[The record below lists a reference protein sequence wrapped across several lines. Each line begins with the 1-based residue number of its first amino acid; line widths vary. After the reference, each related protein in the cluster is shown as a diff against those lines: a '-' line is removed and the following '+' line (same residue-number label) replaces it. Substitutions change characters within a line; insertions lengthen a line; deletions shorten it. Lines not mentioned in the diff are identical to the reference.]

1 MPERLFSNKRLSAVI
16 LIISS
21 FTFLNLAFA
30 QEPGTIALISPRTN
44 AGKPF
49 MQALKER
56 KTIRNFS
63 SRPLSLQLLSELLW
77 AANGVNRPKAKG
89 RTAPSANNLQEIDI
103 YVSMQSGLYL
113 YDPFQN
119 SLQLINKQDIR
130 SVTGKQDFVAIA
142 PVTLIYVAD
151 LSRAGK
157 RGAKSE
163 FYAACDTGFIGQNV
177 YLYCA
182 SEGLATVVRGL
193 FDEQTL
199 SKVMNLRPEQK
210 IILAQTVGYPV
221 Q

>member
-1 MPERLFSNKRLSAVI
+1 MSKELLNIKRLSAAI

-21 FTFLNLAFA
+21 FTFFQLAFA
-30 QEPGTIALISPRTN
+30 QETETIALISPRTN

-56 KTIRNFS
+56 KTSRSFNN
-63 SRPLSLQLLSELLW
+63 RPLSLQALSELLW
-77 AANGVNRPKAKG
+77 AANGVNRPETKG

-113 YDPFQN
+113 YDPFKN
-119 SLQLINKQDIR
+119 SLQLINKRDIR
-130 SVTGKQDFVAIA
+130 AITGKQDFAAIA
-142 PVTLIYVAD
+142 PVNLIYVVD
-151 LSRAGK
+151 LSRTGK
-157 RGAKSE
+157 RGAKAE
-163 FYAACDTGFIGQNV
+163 FYAACDTGFVSQNV

-210 IILAQTVGYPV
+210 IILAQTVGYPG
-221 Q
+221 